1 MARDGC
7 EPYLRGMRA
16 LVLLLSQAL
25 LLSVGPLARAEDFRW
40 ESDLPA
46 ARSRS
51 VKEGRPLL
59 LVFRCP
65 P

>member
-1 MARDGC
+1 
-7 EPYLRGMRA
+7 MRA